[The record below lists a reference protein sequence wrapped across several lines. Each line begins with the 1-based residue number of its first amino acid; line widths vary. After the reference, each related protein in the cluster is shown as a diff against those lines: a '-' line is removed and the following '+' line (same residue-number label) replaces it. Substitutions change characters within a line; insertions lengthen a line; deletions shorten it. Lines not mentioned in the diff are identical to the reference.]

1 MIDPGEEGGEIADPP
16 GGEDPRQF
24 CVYPDS
30 GSLEYNYKIGSL
42 VFEADVGVVP
52 ETRIVSVIC
61 ISVVDDKLLVA
72 VPFSCWHRLVRE
84 RRLPANSLT
93 KAVSLAVAASS
104 ADKRTEVIEDTFVK
118 LWIGFLAPPFE
129 SCITFEEPPE
139 VPIPF
144 LTEDHEDCYIPSP
157 EALVTIADE
166 RFSFLSLES
175 GEEDQPKASSPP
187 EDPNRRIA
195 ALEEAVLGMKQNFQV
210 LMDRLE
216 KPPAE
221 KPPAATKPKV
231 AEAKSSAAGSGI
243 PGLDPQVVKSA
254 LQSGIDRSQ
263 LEQLGHMMKRFG
275 GKDLGDVPV
284 SKKKLDPLGEE
295 IELGAAQAPQVVEEV
310 PSDPIAHALVKLTN
324 IVDALA
330 VNKQKKPRTL
340 AELLDEP
347 TFAGESSS
355 SSSQLTSSRRHSAVL
370 KALRKALTES
380 PAEVFSC
387 IESRML
393 QDFGAPEAGPG
404 QPDSGGTFRGWAEH
418 RSHVPAIP
426 GTVRMLWA
434 ICGALDCLRKDK
446 IDEGKA
452 RLALLVAAIDQV
464 GVDRGSWVL
473 AAEGL
478 LEESPPI
485 SSFTRHQPPDLS
497 ESQHT
502 KLWDVAWAESF
513 MHKIK
518 EIDDFVEKRQKL
530 GKRFQKP
537 PNSENQDLK
546 GKGKK
551 GRGKGSSSQPQE
563 EANSGNWKRKMFH
576 PQRVIYTLG
585 TFVTMASMRADPR
598 PPSLSLQFQ
607 RRYLEVEL
615 HLFIPKVGG
624 LLVFVWLLSSE
635 DLFQNSFVLFIDA
648 WLLHLNRWVPL
659 TFGLCPCRFWRRWG
673 NSFRPTL
680 QIMLLWDEVSTWLS

>member
-1 MIDPGEEGGEIADPP
+1 MTDPAEEGSEIADPP
-16 GGEDPRQF
+16 EGEEDARQF
-24 CVYPDS
+24 CVYPAS
-30 GSLEYNYKIGSL
+30 GELEYNYKIGSL

-72 VPFSCWHRLVRE
+72 VPFSCWHRLVRD
-84 RRLPANSLT
+84 RRLPSNCLT
-93 KAVSLAVAASS
+93 KAVSLAVSASS
-104 ADKRTEVIEDTFVK
+104 PDKRTEVVESTFVK
-118 LWIGFLAPPFE
+118 LWIGFLSPSFE
-129 SCITFEEPPE
+129 SCITFEEPSE
-139 VPIPF
+139 APIPF
-144 LTEDHEDCYIPSP
+144 LTEEHEDCYIPSP

-166 RFSFLSLES
+166 RFSFLSFES
-175 GEEDQPKASSPP
+175 GDGDHPEAPP
-187 EDPNRRIA
+187 PAENPDRRIA
-195 ALEEAVLGMKQNFQV
+195 ALEEAVLGMKKNFQV

-216 KPPAE
+216 KAPAE
-221 KPPAATKPKV
+221 KPPPAAKPKV
-231 AEAKSSAAGSGI
+231 AATKSTAAGSGVQ
-243 PGLDPQVVKSA
+243 GLDPQVVKSA

-263 LEQLGHMMKRFG
+263 LEQLGQMMKRFG
-275 GKDLGDVPV
+275 GKDLGDVPAT
-284 SKKKLDPLGEE
+284 KNQKKLDPLGEV
-295 IELGAAQAPQVVEEV
+295 IEPGAAPEVEVVEEV
-310 PSDPIAHALVKLTN
+310 PSDPMTHALVKLTN

-330 VNKQKKPRTL
+330 SNKQKKPRSL

-355 SSSQLTSSRRHSAVL
+355 SSSHLTSSRRHSAVL

-380 PAEVFSC
+380 PAEVYSC

-404 QPDSGGTFRGWAEH
+404 QPSSGGTFRGWAEH

-434 ICGALDCLRKDK
+434 ICGALDCLRHDR

-473 AAEGL
+473 AGEGL

-485 SSFTRHQPPDLS
+485 SSFSRHQPPDPT

-530 GKRFQKP
+530 GKRFQRP
-537 PNSENQDLK
+537 PNPENYDLK

-563 EANSGNWKRKMFH
+563 EANSGN
-576 PQRVIYTLG
+576 
-585 TFVTMASMRADPR
+585 
-598 PPSLSLQFQ
+598 
-607 RRYLEVEL
+607 
-615 HLFIPKVGG
+615 
-624 LLVFVWLLSSE
+624 
-635 DLFQNSFVLFIDA
+635 
-648 WLLHLNRWVPL
+648 
-659 TFGLCPCRFWRRWG
+659 
-673 NSFRPTL
+673 
-680 QIMLLWDEVSTWLS
+680 